1 MQQIICVW
9 IWIKRGATF
18 ETNDKLYLKFDYS
31 FGLGSDEDTV
41 NSASLAY
48 IRIKDTNNKAFTTIS
63 LLGDKMYM
71 SYYDE
76 AEGKNKQAVIA
87 QGQDV
92 TLDIWQHN
100 GIIS

>member
-1 MQQIICVW
+1 M
-9 IWIKRGATF
+9 
-18 ETNDKLYLKFDYS
+18 
-31 FGLGSDEDTV
+31 GSDEDTV

-92 TLDIWQHN
+92 TLDIMAHN